1 MSWLLVT
8 PAFNETDRLPAQARS
23 LAAQTAPL
31 IGLWVVV
38 DDGSTDGTAT
48 CVDWDALPFPVQV
61 LRRDNTGGLA
71 GASEL
76 LAFRAGV
83 ALGLAHLPA
92 AERIMK
98 LDADLCLEPD
108 YLARLAGFG
117 AETGLLGG
125 HRVGTSELNNAAH
138 VQGGLRAYTP
148 AAYEG
153 TRALPAALGWD
164 VLDEVAIR
172 RAGLSIAVEP
182 LARAVASRVTGSS
195 VGALRGRFRK
205 GRSSRWSGYYP
216 PYAALQIAFH
226 LLRRPYVIGGL
237 ALGWGYVSS
246 GSGPFAPDL
255 KAFHREGQRVQL
267 VALCRNPVRWL
278 QRAYGSH

>member
-125 HRVGTSELNNAAH
+125 HLVGTSELNNAAH

-148 AAYEG
+148 AAYEL

-172 RAGLSIAVEP
+172 RAGLGTVLEP
-182 LARAVASRVTGSS
+182 RARAVTSRVTGSS

-205 GRSSRWSGYYP
+205 GRASRWSGYYL
-216 PYAALQIAFH
+216 PYAGLQIALH
-226 LLRRPYVIGGL
+226 LLRRPYVLGGL

-246 GSGPFAPDL
+246 GAGPFARDL
-255 KAFHREGQRVQL
+255 KAFHRAEQRVQL
-267 VALCRNPVRWL
+267 VALGRHPVQWL
-278 QRAYGSH
+278 RRAYGSS

>member
-8 PAFNETDRLPAQARS
+8 PAFNEADRLPAQAAS
-23 LAAQTAPL
+23 LAAQTLAL

-38 DDGSTDGTAT
+38 DDGSTDGTAD
-48 CVDWDALPFPVQV
+48 CVDWGALPFPVRV

-76 LAFRAGV
+76 LAFRAG
-83 ALGLAHLPA
+83 ARLGLAHLPT

-117 AETGLLGG
+117 PDTGLLGG
-125 HRVGTSELNNAAH
+125 ELIGASELNNRAH

-148 AAYEG
+148 AAY
-153 TRALPAALGWD
+153 ALSRSLPPALGWD

-172 RAGLSIAVEP
+172 RAGLSIVLEP
-182 LARAVASRVTGSS
+182 LARALASRVTGSS

-205 GRSSRWSGYYP
+205 GRASRWSGYYP
-216 PYAALQIAFH
+216 PYAVLQIAFH
-226 LLRRPYVIGGL
+226 LLRRPYVLGGL
-237 ALGWGYVSS
+237 ALGWGYASS
-246 GSGPFAPDL
+246 GFGPFAPDL
-255 KAFHREGQRVQL
+255 KAFHRAEQRAQL
-267 VALCRNPVRWL
+267 VALARHPVRWL
-278 QRAYGSH
+278 RRAYGAG